1 MSKRSDK
8 RERLVDAAMKE
19 IYRHGY
25 SGVTLARVA
34 ERAEVPLG
42 NVYYY
47 FKTKES
53 LGEAVLDSRA
63 EEIETLIRSAAE
75 EKRPADRLVA
85 FVESLVES
93 GEAMSALGCPYGS
106 LVVELEK
113 GEGILS
119 EKAKHLFEIQI
130 DWFTL
135 QFRDM
140 GLGRHAAS
148 RARELLAGLQGAS
161 MITQAFR
168 DPRYLEERSGALVEW
183 IRSVEGVPRT
193 AAAAS

>member
-1 MSKRSDK
+1 MPRRSDK
-8 RERLVDAAMKE
+8 RERLVDAAMEE

-34 ERAEVPLG
+34 ERADVPLG

-63 EEIETLIRSAAE
+63 EEIERSISSASEAPTPRE
-75 EKRPADRLVA
+75 RLAA

-93 GEAMSALGCPYGS
+93 GESTSTLGCPYGS
-106 LVVELEK
+106 LVLELEK

-119 EKAKHLFEIQI
+119 EKAKRLFEIQI

-161 MITQAFR
+161 LITQAFR
-168 DPRYLEERSGALVEW
+168 DPRYLEERCRALVDW
-183 IRSVEGVPRT
+183 IESLDARPPR
-193 AAAAS
+193 AVAS